1 MKDKVILKIENGKF
15 NFVLVFRW
23 YNSMV
28 MYPYGC
34 TEDSE
39 CISLVWRYS
48 LAHRD
53 THSRTRR
60 NTSPTSGSN
69 YVCSRDLSSLGTPWQ
84 NRLLLVPGCYPLVT
98 FQIERTIIYHF
109 LTVWN
114 GIAPNVPN
122 HEYIYIYYRIG
133 WYCIFISVS
142 CIIDAHH
149 PDLGPL

>member
-23 YNSMV
+23 YNFMV

-34 TEDSE
+34 TKDSE

-48 LAHRD
+48 QAHRH

-84 NRLLLVPGCYPLVT
+84 NRLLLVRLLSTCD
-98 FQIERTIIYHF
+98 F
-109 LTVWN
+109 
-114 GIAPNVPN
+114 PNRKNDNLPFPHCLKRN
-122 HEYIYIYYRIG
+122 STKCAKSWIYIYYRIG